1 MKTLKNISLILVA
14 TSTLLASCTTLLASS
29 SLSSCDSD
37 SFIEEE
43 FEDEEEVII
52 SQHMVGYSCN
62 NDLYS
67 EVFQIPVDGGS
78 YEFECEY
85 VQFYISK
92 IFDTSLPCTFEQFST
107 QVFKPVNAWI
117 YNGPFYTITCDTRN
131 HVWKIEVEPL
141 ISLSE
146 IRQIWVLMWPGFDK
160 HNYVFQFEQ
169 GDPDS

>member
-52 SQHMVGYSCN
+52 SQHMVGCCN

-107 QVFKPVNAWI
+107 QVFKPVNAWV